1 MSAVV
6 QLAPTATL
14 FDELHDRRMFIVART
29 DTKAPVNPHTLLN
42 SNAQDATTWF
52 TPAEAQAHAARL
64 GAGFGV
70 GIVLTGGCGLACIDI
85 DGGWNGTEWSALSIT
100 LLTLFAGA
108 YVELSISGRG
118 LHIIFAYTGEFPAHA
133 CKNVGLHIELYH
145 EGRYILLTGTHA
157 RGSVLKDC
165 SDLALG
171 VAYQYF
177 PPSLESAATGTDWTT
192 EPTWHVPGTS
202 DDAELVAKACRSK
215 SAAAI
220 FGDGVTFE
228 ALWTADADALAKCW
242 PGNATQA
249 TPYDASSADQSLAN
263 RLMWWT
269 GGDCE
274 RTERLMRASA
284 LAPGREHKWDR
295 LLRGTILN
303 AREYVAKNPPKS
315 MLVLP
320 PLASVPAGTAPP
332 PPDADPYVS
341 RVDRTDAGNANLL
354 VLLAKGNL
362 RYVAETKQWLRWDGK
377 RWQVDEHEVFVTTFA
392 LEVAKYYLD
401 ESKRLFVLA
410 KEPGRG
416 DAHVAAEEA
425 AKWAAKCRNKGS
437 IDNMIT
443 LARKSEGV
451 PISVVEL
458 DRKPHLLGVE
468 NGVVDLRTGEL
479 HEAEGREDYV
489 TKRCPVRYIQTAT
502 APRWEALIAQ
512 ATGSPI
518 PADRDASGAVVPGT
532 VGRFTPRPELAHYMH
547 KALGYGATG
556 ETREQKFF
564 FGIGEGSNGKGLIF
578 DTVKS
583 VLGPYAVALP
593 SDALMAAKHGA
604 DAERPTA
611 LAATLAGA
619 RFVIASE
626 SKEGQKL
633 DVAMIKAHTGDSE
646 MTARRMR
653 ENPFTFAIT
662 HKIWLLT
669 NVRPAIDHLDPA
681 IKGRL
686 HLVPF
691 DRRWNRPGE
700 FERDPALPD
709 GDKGLMAQLAAEAEG
724 VLASIVRG
732 AVLYARDGLTPPAEV
747 VEKTREYVM
756 EQDHL
761 GRWLATMQ
769 RCAPK
774 QGTPAAE
781 LFNRFTQWCQADGC
795 AFEPNTMTAFGRA
808 LRSRRIEMMH
818 DRSGNHWGLRL
829 ALAPPPPA
837 T

>member
-1 MSAVV
+1 MSAVI

-14 FDELHDRRMFIVART
+14 FDELRDRRMFIVART
-29 DTKAPVNPHTLLN
+29 DTKTPVNPHTMLN
-42 SNAQDATTWF
+42 SNAQDATTWL

-70 GIVLTGGCGLACIDI
+70 GIVLTAGCGVACIDI
-85 DGGWNGTEWSALSIT
+85 DGGWNGTEWSALSIA

-133 CKNVGLHIELYH
+133 CKNTGLHIELYH

-177 PPSLESAATGTDWTT
+177 PPSSETDAVGADWTT
-192 EPTWHVPGTS
+192 EPIWHVPGTS
-202 DDAELVAKACRSK
+202 DDSELIAKACRSK
-215 SAAAI
+215 SAAAV

-228 ALWTADADALAKCW
+228 ALWTADADALAKRW
-242 PGNATQA
+242 PHTNG
-249 TPYDASSADQSLAN
+249 YDASSADQSLAN

-274 RTERLMRASA
+274 RTERLMLASG
-284 LAPGREHKWDR
+284 LAPGREYKWDR

-303 AREYVAKNPPKS
+303 AREYLAKNPPKS
-315 MLVLP
+315 ILP
-320 PLASVPAGTAPP
+320 PPIASVPAGTPAAPP
-332 PPDADPYVS
+332 SDADPYIS

-354 VLLAKGNL
+354 VQLANGNL

-377 RWQVDEHEVFVTTFA
+377 RWQIDEHEVFVTTFA
-392 LEVAKYYLD
+392 LEVAKHYLE
-401 ESKRLFVLA
+401 ESKRLYVLA
-410 KEPGRG
+410 KDPGRG
-416 DAHVAAEEA
+416 DAHMAAQDA

-437 IDNMIT
+437 IDSMIT

-479 HEAEGREDYV
+479 HEAEAREDYV

-518 PADRDASGAVVPGT
+518 PAERDTGGEVVSGT
-532 VGRFTPRPELAHYMH
+532 VGRFTPRPALAHYMH
-547 KALGYGATG
+547 KALGYSATG

-593 SDALMAAKHGA
+593 SDALMASKHGA

-653 ENPFTFAIT
+653 ENPFTFSIT

-686 HLVPF
+686 HLIPF

-761 GRWLATMQ
+761 GRWLATMH

-781 LFNRFTQWCQADGC
+781 LYGQFIQWCQADGC
-795 AFEPNTMTAFGRA
+795 ALEPNTVTAFGRA
-808 LRSRRIEMMH
+808 LRSRRVEMMH
-818 DRSGNHWGLRL
+818 DMRGNRWGLRFV
-829 ALAPPPPA
+829 LAPPPPA
-837 T
+837 A